1 MAGMS
6 RIEAYVLI
14 DDQGM
19 VLQIS
24 YVDMVNMLA
33 ALNAVDEVG
42 HPGTTEYGKLRRR
55 IIEAFAPTGHD
66 RQSPEDTEGSEPS

>member
-1 MAGMS
+1 MAGMP
-6 RIEAYVLI
+6 RVEAYVLI

-24 YVDMVNMLA
+24 YPDMVNILA
-33 ALNAVDEVG
+33 ALNVVDEVA
-42 HPGTTEYGKLRRR
+42 HPMTTEYGQLRAR

-66 RQSPEDTEGSEPS
+66 RQPPNNSEGEES